1 VNARATG
8 QNGVA
13 NARPIGSLLSRQDE
27 RLGNRRAQ
35 KVRGMQRM
43 EMMHAMQ
50 MRPVQMLAVQ
60 DVKVSLVMKRVIVM
74 LVMQKMGRR

>member
-1 VNARATG
+1 
-8 QNGVA
+8 
-13 NARPIGSLLSRQDE
+13 
-27 RLGNRRAQ
+27 
-35 KVRGMQRM
+35 M